1 MSEILRPCPFCGESV
16 ELDYSELPN
25 RKHWFIT
32 CECCGMMYQ
41 SSISQ
46 RKYVKVDWNNRPI
59 EDALN
64 ARIAEL
70 ELRLDV
76 YNGNM
81 YDVVVDENAKLEAE
95 LTELKERFDIT
106 DELLKEATET
116 IGAVVACCTYNSNDD
131 AKIGI
136 YGIDQKAFTRIDQF
150 MTHYNDAISAGKVSV
165 DVKRE
170 LTDAEIEEL
179 GAQEAERKEFCPN
192 CEAETPCT
200 HEAELFVC
208 DICGEDFAK
217 YIVSRNCNVSDVSI
231 TQDVLI
237 DVKTPRSIENNNP
250 DYYKDDVGKWIPI
263 ASGRLPEKFQEC
275 IVLDKNNRVHN
286 WIHDDVLLPIFA
298 QYTHWMPL
306 PEPPEV
312 E

>member
-1 MSEILRPCPFCGESV
+1 MKPKEDSPQSVLKPCPFCGLHV
-16 ELDYSELPN
+16 ELVSAKTYPN
-25 RKHWFIT
+25 GERSPSYIKCKRCNYHIAGY
-32 CECCGMMYQ
+32 EDKDV
-41 SSISQ
+41 ISQ
-46 RKYVKVDWNNRPI
+46 WN
-59 EDALN
+59 
-64 ARIAEL
+64 
-70 ELRLDV
+70 
-76 YNGNM
+76 
-81 YDVVVDENAKLEAE
+81 
-95 LTELKERFDIT
+95 
-106 DELLKEATET
+106 
-116 IGAVVACCTYNSNDD
+116 
-131 AKIGI
+131 
-136 YGIDQKAFTRIDQF
+136 TRS
-150 MTHYNDAISAGKVSV
+150 AI
-165 DVKRE
+165 
-170 LTDAEIEEL
+170 
-179 GAQEAERKEFCPN
+179 RKEFCPN

-217 YIVSRNCNVSDVSI
+217 YIVSRNCNVSDVST
-231 TQDVLI
+231 TQDVLTSI
-237 DVKTPRSIENNNP
+237 KTSNSIENNNP

>member
-1 MSEILRPCPFCGESV
+1 MTEHKLLSPCPFCGEKLF
-16 ELDYSELPN
+16 LDIDEGGGVAILHSLKEKDCFFPSILEIEMPVGTTLEQMIEKIN
-25 RKHWFIT
+25 R
-32 CECCGMMYQ
+32 
-41 SSISQ
+41 
-46 RKYVKVDWNNRPI
+46 RPI
-59 EDALN
+59 QESF
-64 ARIAEL
+64 E
-70 ELRLDV
+70 
-76 YNGNM
+76 
-81 YDVVVDENAKLEAE
+81 
-95 LTELKERFDIT
+95 
-106 DELLKEATET
+106 
-116 IGAVVACCTYNSNDD
+116 
-131 AKIGI
+131 
-136 YGIDQKAFTRIDQF
+136 
-150 MTHYNDAISAGKVSV
+150 HAI
-165 DVKRE
+165 
-170 LTDAEIEEL
+170 AEIEEL

-231 TQDVLI
+231 TQNVLTSI
-237 DVKTPRSIENNNP
+237 KTSRSIENNNP

-312 E
+312 RQ

>member
-1 MSEILRPCPFCGESV
+1 MSRIYEEFCELMSAYNEANDKWTPIQKAHELLGSVNEDEIWEQRNAAANALYKYIA
-16 ELDYSELPN
+16 EL
-25 RKHWFIT
+25 T
-32 CECCGMMYQ
+32 T
-41 SSISQ
+41 
-46 RKYVKVDWNNRPI
+46 
-59 EDALN
+59 
-64 ARIAEL
+64 RIAEL
-70 ELRLDV
+70 E
-76 YNGNM
+76 
-81 YDVVVDENAKLEAE
+81 AHIAALE
-95 LTELKERFDIT
+95 
-106 DELLKEATET
+106 EA
-116 IGAVVACCTYNSNDD
+116 
-131 AKIGI
+131 
-136 YGIDQKAFTRIDQF
+136 
-150 MTHYNDAISAGKVSV
+150 
-165 DVKRE
+165 
-170 LTDAEIEEL
+170 AEIEEL

-217 YIVSRNCNVSDVSI
+217 YIVLRNCNLPDVST
-231 TQDVLI
+231 TQDVLT

-312 E
+312 EK

>member
-1 MSEILRPCPFCGESV
+1 MSELKPCPFCGGEA
-16 ELDYSELPN
+16 ELCYSEVDTFC
-25 RKHWFIT
+25 RKCNVIQET
-32 CECCGMMYQ
+32 EM
-41 SSISQ
+41 
-46 RKYVKVDWNNRPI
+46 WNTRPI

-70 ELRLDV
+70 
-76 YNGNM
+76 
-81 YDVVVDENAKLEAE
+81 
-95 LTELKERFDIT
+95 
-106 DELLKEATET
+106 
-116 IGAVVACCTYNSNDD
+116 
-131 AKIGI
+131 
-136 YGIDQKAFTRIDQF
+136 
-150 MTHYNDAISAGKVSV
+150 
-165 DVKRE
+165 
-170 LTDAEIEEL
+170 
-179 GAQEAERKEFCPN
+179 EAERKEFCPN

-231 TQDVLI
+231 TQDVLT

-306 PEPPEV
+306 PKLPEV
-312 E
+312 PNV

>member
-1 MSEILRPCPFCGESV
+1 MKPKEDSPQSVLKPCPFCGLHV
-16 ELDYSELPN
+16 ELVSAKTYPN
-25 RKHWFIT
+25 GERSPSYIKCKRCNYHIAGY
-32 CECCGMMYQ
+32 EDKDV
-41 SSISQ
+41 ISQ
-46 RKYVKVDWNNRPI
+46 WN
-59 EDALN
+59 
-64 ARIAEL
+64 
-70 ELRLDV
+70 
-76 YNGNM
+76 
-81 YDVVVDENAKLEAE
+81 
-95 LTELKERFDIT
+95 
-106 DELLKEATET
+106 
-116 IGAVVACCTYNSNDD
+116 
-131 AKIGI
+131 
-136 YGIDQKAFTRIDQF
+136 TRS
-150 MTHYNDAISAGKVSV
+150 AI
-165 DVKRE
+165 
-170 LTDAEIEEL
+170 
-179 GAQEAERKEFCPN
+179 RKEFCPN

-312 E
+312 K

>member
-1 MSEILRPCPFCGESV
+1 MSELKPCPFCGGTKICTEKGINLNYCDNCSAESNV
-16 ELDYSELPN
+16 E
-25 RKHWFIT
+25 HWNT
-32 CECCGMMYQ
+32 
-41 SSISQ
+41 
-46 RKYVKVDWNNRPI
+46 RPI

-64 ARIAEL
+64 RRIAEL
-70 ELRLDV
+70 EA
-76 YNGNM
+76 
-81 YDVVVDENAKLEAE
+81 ESAALE
-95 LTELKERFDIT
+95 
-106 DELLKEATET
+106 EA
-116 IGAVVACCTYNSNDD
+116 
-131 AKIGI
+131 
-136 YGIDQKAFTRIDQF
+136 
-150 MTHYNDAISAGKVSV
+150 
-165 DVKRE
+165 
-170 LTDAEIEEL
+170 AEIEEL

-217 YIVSRNCNVSDVSI
+217 YIVLRNCNLPDVST
-231 TQDVLI
+231 TQDVLT

-312 E
+312 EK

>member
-1 MSEILRPCPFCGESV
+1 MSELKPCPFCGSEDYYIAVTDNPFSYDTYSTTHCSKCHATGPFVAESYL
-16 ELDYSELPN
+16 EDEPKPTRDYMEAVA
-25 RKHWFIT
+25 KEKWQT
-32 CECCGMMYQ
+32 
-41 SSISQ
+41 
-46 RKYVKVDWNNRPI
+46 RPI
-59 EDALN
+59 EDDLRKRIAELTECVGSKMADVYTLK

-70 ELRLDV
+70 EA
-76 YNGNM
+76 
-81 YDVVVDENAKLEAE
+81 ESAALE
-95 LTELKERFDIT
+95 
-106 DELLKEATET
+106 EA
-116 IGAVVACCTYNSNDD
+116 
-131 AKIGI
+131 
-136 YGIDQKAFTRIDQF
+136 
-150 MTHYNDAISAGKVSV
+150 
-165 DVKRE
+165 
-170 LTDAEIEEL
+170 AEIEEL

-217 YIVSRNCNVSDVSI
+217 YIVSRNFNVSDVST
-231 TQDVLI
+231 TQDVLTSI
-237 DVKTPRSIENNNP
+237 KTSNSIENNNP

-312 E
+312 EK

>member
-1 MSEILRPCPFCGESV
+1 MSELKPCPFCGGTKICTEKGINLNYCDNCSAESNV
-16 ELDYSELPN
+16 E
-25 RKHWFIT
+25 HWNT
-32 CECCGMMYQ
+32 
-41 SSISQ
+41 
-46 RKYVKVDWNNRPI
+46 RPI

-64 ARIAEL
+64 RRIAEL
-70 ELRLDV
+70 EA
-76 YNGNM
+76 
-81 YDVVVDENAKLEAE
+81 ESAALE
-95 LTELKERFDIT
+95 
-106 DELLKEATET
+106 EA
-116 IGAVVACCTYNSNDD
+116 
-131 AKIGI
+131 
-136 YGIDQKAFTRIDQF
+136 
-150 MTHYNDAISAGKVSV
+150 
-165 DVKRE
+165 
-170 LTDAEIEEL
+170 AEIEEL

-217 YIVSRNCNVSDVSI
+217 YIVSRNFNVSDVST
-231 TQDVLI
+231 TQDVLTSI
-237 DVKTPRSIENNNP
+237 KTSNSIENNNP

-312 E
+312 K